1 MWVYSGL
8 KKSRKKNEGKKG
20 AGMKSLI
27 TNGAR
32 EKKVKKSGGP
42 NRERRRSGM
51 GRSERLM
58 SPGLTKN
65 GI

>member
-1 MWVYSGL
+1 MGL
-8 KKSRKKNEGKKG
+8 QWFKEEQKKKNEGKKG

-27 TNGAR
+27 TNGAQ

-42 NRERRRSGM
+42 NRERSRSGM
-51 GRSERLM
+51 GRSERLT